1 MHAPLLLEECQLRGD
16 RVVEHSLVLGVK
28 LDYKLFF
35 WFGVMLRE
43 TVVFNM
49 FKLGHRLQFAY
60 TFWRWSLA
68 QSEFGERRRRLL
80 LLIKS
85 VERKLLFVVLLI
97 SEVHN
102 QKAVVLVILLFQLV
116 LSIQITLGISIQVL
130 KRHVFFNCSI
140 IWIIYLNNFERQRKH
155 RWVQIVNFRSL
166 DCSVAPR
173 LLKANFETF
182 NSLKWFIY
190 LFDSFL
196 SLGIVILVR
205 RMRKHPLI
213 LLVLGQHVEFERVFD
228 VTAIFVNFW
237 ECFEMRWNNDLL
249 RSWDLLS
256 FVYVIC
262 IFVW

>member
-1 MHAPLLLEECQLRGD
+1 MHASLLLEERQLRGY
-16 RVVEHSLVLGVK
+16 RVVEHSLVLSIK

-43 TVVFNM
+43 TVVFNV
-49 FKLGHRLQFAY
+49 FKLGHCLQFAY
-60 TFWRWSLA
+60 TFWRRSLT
-68 QSEFGERRRRLL
+68 QSAFGERRRRLL

-116 LSIQITLGISIQVL
+116 LSIQVTLRIAIEVL
-130 KRHVFFNCSI
+130 KRHVFFNSCI
-140 IWIIYLNNFERQRKH
+140 ILIVYLNNFERQRKH

-182 NSLKWFIY
+182 NSLEWFIY
-190 LFDSFL
+190 LLDSFL

-205 RMRKHPLI
+205 WMCKNSLI

>member
-1 MHAPLLLEECQLRGD
+1 MHASLLLEERQLRGD

-43 TVVFNM
+43 TIVFNV
-49 FKLGHRLQFAY
+49 FKLGHCLQFAY
-60 TFWRWSLA
+60 TFWRRSLA
-68 QSEFGERRRRLL
+68 QSAFGERRRRLL

-116 LSIQITLGISIQVL
+116 LSIQVTLRIAIQVL
-130 KRHVFFNCSI
+130 KRHVFFNSCI
-140 IWIIYLNNFERQRKH
+140 ILIVYLNNFERQRKH

-190 LFDSFL
+190 LFDSFF
-196 SLGIVILVR
+196 SLRIVILVR
-205 RMRKHPLI
+205 RMRKHSLI

-237 ECFEMRWNNDLL
+237 ECFEMWWNNDLL

-256 FVYVIC
+256 FVYIIC

>member
-1 MHAPLLLEECQLRGD
+1 MHASLLLEERQLRGD

-28 LDYKLFF
+28 LDYKLFL

-43 TVVFNM
+43 TIVFNV
-49 FKLGHRLQFAY
+49 FKLGHCLQFAY
-60 TFWRWSLA
+60 TFWRRSLA
-68 QSEFGERRRRLL
+68 QSAFGERRRRLL

-116 LSIQITLGISIQVL
+116 LSIQVTLRIAIQVL
-130 KRHVFFNCSI
+130 KRHVFFNSCI
-140 IWIIYLNNFERQRKH
+140 ILIVYLNNFERQRKH

-190 LFDSFL
+190 LFDSFF
-196 SLGIVILVR
+196 SLRIVILVR
-205 RMRKHPLI
+205 RMRKHSLI

-237 ECFEMRWNNDLL
+237 ECFEMWWNNDLL

-256 FVYVIC
+256 FVYIIC